1 VSRLDSHI
9 RQKIAQRDSIDLA
22 ARWLA
27 DLPGVVVEFGLGT
40 GRSYS
45 HLVERFPGREVFC
58 FDRRDV
64 THPRSRPPA
73 EHLFLGEL
81 ADLLGDPAIH
91 ARLAGRVALA
101 HLDLGSGGPE
111 DELVISGGGARN
123 PALVERLAARVRPR
137 PIVLFD
143 QLFFDGDAKEA
154 VAFALL
160 GWLTLRGRPGNVPR
174 ATGAAGPRV
183 LGRVTPV

>member
-1 VSRLDSHI
+1 MSRLDSHI

-27 DLPGVVVEFGLGT
+27 DVPGVVVEFGLGT

-45 HLVERFPGREVFC
+45 HLVERFPGREIFC

-73 EHLFLGEL
+73 ERLFLGEL
-81 ADLLGDPAIH
+81 TDLLGDPAIH

-111 DELVISGGGARN
+111 DELL
-123 PALVERLAARVRPR
+123 PALVLARAHAWLVPGALVLSDQTPALDPAWRLVPADTRGEVEHAERYHVYRRR
-137 PIVLFD
+137 TD
-143 QLFFDGDAKEA
+143 
-154 VAFALL
+154 
-160 GWLTLRGRPGNVPR
+160 
-174 ATGAAGPRV
+174 
-183 LGRVTPV
+183 

>member
-1 VSRLDSHI
+1 MSRLDSHI
-9 RQKIAQRDSIDLA
+9 RQKIAQRDTIDLA

-27 DLPGVVVEFGLGT
+27 GEEGVIVEFGLAT

-73 EHLFLGEL
+73 DRFYVGEL
-81 ADLLGDPAIH
+81 VDVLAGPAVH
-91 ARLAGRVALA
+91 ARLTGRVILL

-111 DELVISGGGARN
+111 DDEVPEFVLRRVHGWLR
-123 PALVERLAARVRPR
+123 PRALVLS
-137 PIVLFD
+137 D
-143 QLFFDGDAKEA
+143 QD
-154 VAFALL
+154 
-160 GWLTLRGRPGNVPR
+160 LTLEPPWRLERVD
-174 ATGAAGPRV
+174 TSGPVQHAERYHV
-183 LGRVTPV
+183 YRRRD

>member
-1 VSRLDSHI
+1 MSRLDSHI

-111 DELVISGGGARN
+111 DELV
-123 PALVERLAARVRPR
+123 PALVLARAHAWLVPGALVLSDQAPALDPAWRLVPVDTRGEVEHAERYHVYRRRP
-137 PIVLFD
+137 D
-143 QLFFDGDAKEA
+143 
-154 VAFALL
+154 
-160 GWLTLRGRPGNVPR
+160 
-174 ATGAAGPRV
+174 
-183 LGRVTPV
+183 

>member
-22 ARWLA
+22 AHWLGA
-27 DLPGVVVEFGLGT
+27 AAGWVVEFGLGT

-45 HLVERFPGREVFC
+45 HLLERFPGREVFC

-73 EHLFLGEL
+73 DRLFLGEFARLL
-81 ADLLGDPAIH
+81 ADAALHD
-91 ARLAGRVALA
+91 RFAGRVILL

-111 DELVISGGGARN
+111 D
-123 PALVERLAARVRPR
+123 
-137 PIVLFD
+137 
-143 QLFFDGDAKEA
+143 DAVPEA
-154 VAFALL
+154 VVESVH
-160 GWLTLRGRPGNVPR
+160 GWLRPGAVVLSDQDLALQPHWRLDR
-174 ATGAAGPRV
+174 ADTTGAVAHAERYFVYRRLP
-183 LGRVTPV
+183 